1 MNKKLATL
9 KSLLGIGIQDN
20 SKDIPLEFALDN
32 TEEIIKN
39 YCNIDE
45 VPAELH
51 TTHIRMAMDLYRME
65 QPGEEDTPL
74 IETSVK
80 EGDTTVN
87 YSKVHT
93 SEYMGSILKD
103 YKKNLNRFRKV
114 GFS

>member
-1 MNKKLATL
+1 MNKKLTIL
-9 KSLLGIGIQDN
+9 KPLLGIGIQDN
-20 SKDIPLEFALDN
+20 SKDIMLNFALSN

-74 IETSVK
+74 VETSVK
-80 EGDTTVN
+80 EGDTTIS
-87 YSKVHT
+87 YGKAHT
-93 SEYMGSILKD
+93 SEYMSSILKD
-103 YKKNLNRFRKV
+103 YKKNLNRYRKV